1 MKGIYSKSD
10 LFKEYP
16 QLFMY
21 NYQGSETS
29 TSQGIIE
36 TFNKARAYA
45 KNQLERILKEAEKEQ
60 DEEKKK
66 KKKEKFIAMIYF
78 DEMGL
83 AEKSPNKSLLAIY

>member
-1 MKGIYSKSD
+1 MKGVYSKSD

-36 TFNKARAYA
+36 AFEKARKYA
-45 KNQLERILKEAEKEQ
+45 ENQLKRKSKEEL
-60 DEEKKK
+60 EKKK
-66 KKKEKFIAMIYF
+66 
-78 DEMGL
+78 
-83 AEKSPNKSLLAIY
+83 SLLQ

>member
-29 TSQGIIE
+29 TSRGIIE
-36 TFNKARAYA
+36 TFNKARTYA
-45 KNQLERILKEAEKEQ
+45 KNQLERILKEAEKE
-60 DEEKKK
+60 
-66 KKKEKFIAMIYF
+66 
-78 DEMGL
+78 
-83 AEKSPNKSLLAIY
+83 